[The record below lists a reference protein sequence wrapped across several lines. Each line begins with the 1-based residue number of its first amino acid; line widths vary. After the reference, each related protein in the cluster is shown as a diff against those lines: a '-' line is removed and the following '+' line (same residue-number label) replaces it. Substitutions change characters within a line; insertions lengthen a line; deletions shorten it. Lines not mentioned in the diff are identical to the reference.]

1 MIAGDE
7 NETTAQTS
15 AAGAQPRCAS
25 LFSQI
30 LNLIDRR
37 EFDAAVARTGAERRS
52 KGFSCWDQFV
62 AMCFC
67 QLAQA
72 KSLREITQGL
82 ASCEGRLRH
91 LGLTESPARSTLSYA
106 NQVRPA
112 ALYEEVF
119 QQVLARCHATS
130 PGHKFRF
137 KNKLLSLDSTV
148 LELCASMFDWA
159 RFRQTKGAVKLHLL
173 LDHDGY
179 LPVFAHVTEGKL
191 ADVSVAQ
198 QLILPPGSIV
208 AMDRGY
214 NDYRLFEAWTEQKV
228 GFVTRLKANAEYFV
242 TETLAEASKGEI
254 RRDELIE
261 FQLITAGRTIWQT
274 YRRIEVWLEDKQ
286 ETLVVLTNLL
296 QLSATTIAAI
306 YRERWQIELFFKAL
320 KQHLRI
326 KTFVG
331 TSANAVQI
339 QIWTALIAILLL
351 KYLQFK
357 SRCAWALSHLVAL
370 LRWNLFSY
378 RDLWAWLEHPLD
390 TPPHTPPD
398 PQLSFELDSICAT
411 T

>member
-1 MIAGDE
+1 MKKETIALT
-7 NETTAQTS
+7 N
-15 AAGAQPRCAS
+15 AAGPQPRCAS

-30 LNLIDRR
+30 LSLIDRK
-37 EFDAAVARTGAERRS
+37 EFDAAVARTKSERGS

-82 ASCEGRLRH
+82 ASCEGRMRH
-91 LGLTESPARSTLSYA
+91 LGLAGSPARSTLSYA
-106 NQVRPA
+106 NRVRPA

-159 RFRQTKGAVKLHLL
+159 RFRRTKGAVKLHLL

-179 LPVFAHVTEGKL
+179 LPVFAHITAGAV

-208 AMDRGY
+208 ALDRGY
-214 NDYRLFEAWTEQKV
+214 NDYRLFEAWSEQKV
-228 GFVTRLKANAEYFV
+228 GFVTRLKSNAEYFV
-242 TETLAEASKGEI
+242 TKTLAEAAAGPI

-261 FQLITAGRTIWQT
+261 FQVITAGRTIWQT
-274 YRRIEVWLEDKQ
+274 YRRIEVWLDDKQ
-286 ETLVVLTNLL
+286 ETLVLLTNLRE
-296 QLSATTIAAI
+296 LSASTIAAI
-306 YRERWQIELFFKAL
+306 YKERWQIELFFKAL
-320 KQHLRI
+320 KQNLRI

-331 TSANAVQI
+331 TSANAVHI

-378 RDLWAWLEHPLD
+378 RDLWAWLEHPLT
-390 TPPHTPPD
+390 TPPQLPPD
-398 PQLSFELDSICAT
+398 PQLHLELDSIPAPG
-411 T
+411 